1 LNRFIESVVIIEKV
15 LCLGRL
21 VFEHWLSD
29 GKAAMSSHKYPR
41 ERLISFF
48 GRANYSYKDRYMLT
62 GSVRHEGSSKFG
74 KNHRWGTFWA
84 VSGGW
89 RISNEAF
96 LRDVSFLDD
105 SSGS

>member
-1 LNRFIESVVIIEKV
+1 MTNYDFPVDGVGAWDMGTGS
-15 LCLGRL
+15 
-21 VFEHWLSD
+21 WLSD

-74 KNHRWGTFWA
+74 KIIVGEHFGQYQVDGVYPMRHFCVTSVFSMTSKY
-84 VSGGW
+84 VS
-89 RISNEAF
+89 
-96 LRDVSFLDD
+96 VMV
-105 SSGS
+105 

>member
-1 LNRFIESVVIIEKV
+1 MV
-15 LCLGRL
+15 
-21 VFEHWLSD
+21 
-29 GKAAMSSHKYPR
+29 
-41 ERLISFF
+41 
-48 GRANYSYKDRYMLT
+48 T

-96 LRDVSFLDD
+96 LHDVSFLDD
-105 SSGS
+105 LKVRVGYGVTEITISLQEHPQPCTPPIQCGLITVHGSLLMDRLVMSIMTCIGEKESRA

>member
-1 LNRFIESVVIIEKV
+1 MV
-15 LCLGRL
+15 
-21 VFEHWLSD
+21 
-29 GKAAMSSHKYPR
+29 
-41 ERLISFF
+41 
-48 GRANYSYKDRYMLT
+48 T

-96 LRDVSFLDD
+96 LHDVSFLDD
-105 SSGS
+105 LKVRVGYGVTGNNNFSAGASTAMYSSNSMWPYNGTWITS

>member
-1 LNRFIESVVIIEKV
+1 MV
-15 LCLGRL
+15 
-21 VFEHWLSD
+21 
-29 GKAAMSSHKYPR
+29 
-41 ERLISFF
+41 
-48 GRANYSYKDRYMLT
+48 T

-105 SSGS
+105 LKVRVVMV

>member
-1 LNRFIESVVIIEKV
+1 MR
-15 LCLGRL
+15 
-21 VFEHWLSD
+21 VFADDHTVSAVAGYSYWENNSENFNMTNYDFPVDGVGAWDMGTGSWLSD

-84 VSGGW
+84 V
-89 RISNEAF
+89 
-96 LRDVSFLDD
+96 
-105 SSGS
+105 